1 MMLYFKFTRRLRNQ
15 LVMCLMVAGFAF
27 GAPVQAIAGEVK
39 VLRVKASETSENLWK
54 FSVTVRHKDKGWK
67 HYADKWEVLSPE
79 GDIIAT
85 RVLAH
90 PHVDEQPFT
99 RSLSGVKIPEGLTQ
113 VIIRAHDSIHGYGDK
128 QMRVDLTTGKTTK
141 FEYTAPADDDAET
154 VDAYDDGY

>member
-1 MMLYFKFTRRLRNQ
+1 MLYFKFTRALRNQ
-15 LVMCLMVAGFAF
+15 LAMCFMASFAF

-39 VLRVKASETSENLWK
+39 VLRVKATETSENLWN

-99 RSLSGVKIPEGLTQ
+99 RSLSGVKIPEGLTE
-113 VIIRAHDSIHGYGDK
+113 VIIRAHDSIHGYGDR
-128 QMRVDLTTGKTTK
+128 QMRVDLMTGETSK
-141 FEYTAPADDDAET
+141 FEYKDPEDIEAEAA
-154 VDAYDDGY
+154 DAYDDGY

>member
-1 MMLYFKFTRRLRNQ
+1 MMLYFKCTRALRSQ
-15 LVMCLMVAGFAF
+15 LAMCLMAGFAF

-39 VLRVKASETSENLWK
+39 VLRVKATETSENLWK

-79 GDIIAT
+79 GKILAT

-99 RSLSGVKIPEGLTQ
+99 RSLSAVKIPDGLTQ
-113 VIIRAHDSIHGYGDK
+113 VIIRAHDSVHGYGDR
-128 QMRVDLTTGKTTK
+128 QISVDLTTGKTTK
-141 FEYTAPADDDAET
+141 FEYKAPADIEAEAA
-154 VDAYDDGY
+154 DLYDDGH